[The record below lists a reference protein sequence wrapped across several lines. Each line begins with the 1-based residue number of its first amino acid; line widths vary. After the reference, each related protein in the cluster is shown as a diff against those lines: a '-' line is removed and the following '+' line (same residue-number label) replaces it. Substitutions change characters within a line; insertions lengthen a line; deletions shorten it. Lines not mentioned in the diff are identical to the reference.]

1 MDFERYITETGVT
14 VTTGRLPDG
23 WWGAYDYYDH
33 KIILRPRLGGT
44 QRRSTLA
51 HELGHAWFQHKGTT
65 VKQER
70 EASMWAARR
79 LIDGEALI
87 DALRVSEHRTGIA
100 QILAV
105 MPADVDAYMS
115 TLSPNEILQ
124 IRSLT
129 IQEQAC

>member
-1 MDFERYITETGVT
+1 MDFERYIAETGVT

-33 KIILRPRLGGT
+33 KIILRSRLGGT

-51 HELGHAWFQHKGTT
+51 HELGHAFYNHKGTT
-65 VKQER
+65 QRQER

-79 LIDGEALI
+79 LIQAEAFI
-87 DALRVSEHRTGIA
+87 DAIRVCEHRTGIA

-115 TLSPNEILQ
+115 TLSPNEILH
-124 IRSLT
+124 IRYLT
-129 IQEQAC
+129 AQEEAC